1 MIIPELGT
9 IVPNMSTFSGFSNV
23 LFSKTQQGLLGLL
36 FGQPQRSF
44 YLKELI
50 GVLGMGRG
58 TVQREL
64 SHLVESG
71 LVTVTSVGN
80 QRHFQANP
88 ASPIFHELHAIVIK
102 TFGVADVIRNGLLG
116 VAYRIKVAFIY
127 GSVAKGTDTA
137 GSDID
142 VMVISDSVSYGEV
155 LERLSSVD
163 QKLGRPVNPV
173 VFATKEFVSR
183 MASDNAFVTR
193 VMEQPKIMLIGTEDD
208 IPKFG

>member
-1 MIIPELGT
+1 
-9 IVPNMSTFSGFSNV
+9 MSTFSGFSNV

-142 VMVISDSVSYGEV
+142 VMVISDSVAYGEV

>member
-1 MIIPELGT
+1 
-9 IVPNMSTFSGFSNV
+9 MSTFSGFSNV